1 MLRTKTFATIITAAA
16 SMALSTAA
24 FAQSATTTRVETR
37 PFYGAT
43 VTLEEGVRVFRPLP
57 PHTKVV
63 INPGG
68 KTPMSLSFEENRTI
82 SHNYDHGGGFA
93 PTESGDRGD
102 AGVAG
107 YATGYGGRGHHAAP
121 PPAGYG
127 YGKPTRGS
135 SAPFHR
141 AGPHGPGSGHAKH

>member
-16 SMALSTAA
+16 LMALSTAA

-82 SHNYDHGGGFA
+82 SHNYDHGGDFA
-93 PTESGDRGD
+93 RTESGDRGD
-102 AGVAG
+102 AGVTG
-107 YATGYGGRGHHAAP
+107 YATGHGGRGQHAAR

-127 YGKPTRGS
+127 YGKPTRGGS
-135 SAPFHR
+135 GPSHR
-141 AGPHGPGSGHAKH
+141 AGPHGPGGGHAKH